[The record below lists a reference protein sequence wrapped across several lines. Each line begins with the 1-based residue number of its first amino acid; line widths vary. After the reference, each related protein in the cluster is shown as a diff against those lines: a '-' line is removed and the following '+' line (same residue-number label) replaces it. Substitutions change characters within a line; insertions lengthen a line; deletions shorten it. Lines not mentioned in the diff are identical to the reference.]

1 MDVRNKMYKGQG
13 IHVITALFTVEQ
25 GITKVLLIKRKN
37 KPFEGDWVLTGGAL
51 YNNED
56 LETGALREL
65 EEKTG
70 ITGVSIKQFKAF
82 GKVDRS
88 PVMRMVAVGFVGII
102 DSKRVTVLRETN
114 NTTNADWF
122 PIDKIPP
129 LGFDHEEIL
138 QDALVELQKQIVK
151 TNILKGLFPDGVT
164 MPELQK
170 TYEAILN
177 KKFDRRNFRK
187 KLIKL
192 DVIEDLDNIIGYF
205 SFGVP
210 RHKYLDHTHCINLKV
225 ISRLKFIDLRIKL
238 KKKIYFRELL

>member
-1 MDVRNKMYKGQG
+1 MMDVKNKLYKDQG

-56 LETGALREL
+56 LEEGALREL
-65 EEKTG
+65 KEKTG
-70 ITGVSIKQFKAF
+70 IEGVEIKQFKSF
-82 GKVDRS
+82 GKVNRS

-102 DSKRVTVLRETN
+102 DSKRVNVLRETK
-114 NTTNADWF
+114 NTSNADWF
-122 PIDKIPP
+122 PINKIPP

-138 QDALVELQKQIVK
+138 HEALLELRKQIVK
-151 TNILKGLFPDGVT
+151 SNILKSLFPDGVT

-187 KLIKL
+187 KILNL
-192 DVIEDLDNIIGYF
+192 NLIEDTNRSDRFEGNKPAK
-205 SFGVP
+205 V
-210 RHKYLDHTHCINLKV
+210 YL
-225 ISRLKFIDLRIKL
+225 F
-238 KKKIYFRELL
+238 KKEIEDKDIF

>member
-1 MDVRNKMYKGQG
+1 MDVRNKLYKNQG

-56 LETGALREL
+56 LEEGALREL

-70 ITGVSIKQFKAF
+70 ISGVEIKQFKAF
-82 GKVDRS
+82 GKVDRA
-88 PVMRMVAVGFVGII
+88 PVMRMVAIGFIGII
-102 DSKRVTVLRETN
+102 DSKRVHVLRETK
-114 NTTNADWF
+114 NTSNADWF

-129 LGFDHEEIL
+129 LGYDHEEIL
-138 QDALVELQKQIVK
+138 HDALIELRKQIVK
-151 TNILKGLFPDGVT
+151 SNILKSLFPDGVT

-187 KLIKL
+187 KILNL
-192 DVIEDLDNIIGYF
+192 DLIED
-205 SFGVP
+205 
-210 RHKYLDHTHCINLKV
+210 TNLSDRFEGNKPAKV
-225 ISRLKFIDLRIKL
+225 YMF
-238 KKKIYFRELL
+238 KKEIEDKDIF

>member
-1 MDVRNKMYKGQG
+1 MDVRNKLYKNQG
-13 IHVITALFTVEQ
+13 IHVITALFTIEQ
-25 GITKVLLIKRKN
+25 GIIIVLLIKRKN
-37 KPFEGDWVLTGGAL
+37 EPFLGDWVLTGGAL
-51 YNNED
+51 FNNED

-70 ITGVSIKQFKAF
+70 ITGVEIKQFKAF

-102 DSKRVTVLRETN
+102 DSKRVNLLRETK
-114 NTTNADWF
+114 NTSNADWF

-138 QDALVELQKQIVK
+138 HDALLELRKQIVK
-151 TNILKGLFPDGVT
+151 SNILKSLFPDGVT

-170 TYEAILN
+170 TYEAILD

-187 KLIKL
+187 KILNLDLIEDTNKSDRFEGNKPAKVYKFK
-192 DVIEDLDNIIGYF
+192 DVIQDKDIF
-205 SFGVP
+205 
-210 RHKYLDHTHCINLKV
+210 
-225 ISRLKFIDLRIKL
+225 
-238 KKKIYFRELL
+238 

>member
-1 MDVRNKMYKGQG
+1 MDVKNKLYKEQG

-56 LETGALREL
+56 LEEGALREL
-65 EEKTG
+65 KEKTG
-70 ITGVSIKQFKAF
+70 IQGIEIKQFKSF
-82 GKVDRS
+82 GKVNRS
-88 PVMRMVAVGFVGII
+88 PIMRMVAVGFVGII
-102 DSKRVTVLRETN
+102 DSKRVNVLRETK
-114 NTTNADWF
+114 NTSNADWF
-122 PIDKIPP
+122 PINKIPP

-138 QDALVELQKQIVK
+138 HEALLELRKQIVK
-151 TNILKGLFPDGVT
+151 TNILKSLFPDGVT

-187 KLIKL
+187 KILNL
-192 DVIEDLDNIIGYF
+192 NLIEDTNRSDKFEGNK
-205 SFGVP
+205 P
-210 RHKYLDHTHCINLKV
+210 AKV
-225 ISRLKFIDLRIKL
+225 YVF
-238 KKKIYFRELL
+238 KKEIEDKDIF

>member
-1 MDVRNKMYKGQG
+1 MDVKNKLYKNQG

-25 GITKVLLIKRKN
+25 GVTKVLLIKRKN
-37 KPFEGDWVLTGGAL
+37 EPFLGDWVLTGGAL

-56 LETGALREL
+56 LIDGSLREL
-65 EEKTG
+65 KEKTG
-70 ITGVSIKQFKAF
+70 ITGVEIKQFKAF

-88 PVMRMVAVGFVGII
+88 PVMRMVAVGFIGII
-102 DSKRVTVLRETN
+102 DSKRVNVLRETK
-114 NTTNADWF
+114 NTSNADWF

-138 QDALVELQKQIVK
+138 HEALLELRKQIIK
-151 TNILKGLFPDGVT
+151 SNILKSLFPDGVT

-187 KLIKL
+187 KMLSL
-192 DVIEDLDNIIGYF
+192 DLIEDTNTSDKFEGNK
-205 SFGVP
+205 P
-210 RHKYLDHTHCINLKV
+210 AKV
-225 ISRLKFIDLRIKL
+225 YQF
-238 KKKIYFRELL
+238 KKIIEDKDIF

>member
-1 MDVRNKMYKGQG
+1 MDVKNKLYKNQG

-25 GITKVLLIKRKN
+25 GVNKVLLIKRKN
-37 KPFEGDWVLTGGAL
+37 EPFLGDWVLTGGAL

-56 LETGALREL
+56 LIDGALREL
-65 EEKTG
+65 KEKTG
-70 ITGVSIKQFKAF
+70 ITGVEIKQFKAF

-88 PVMRMVAVGFVGII
+88 PVMRMVAVGFIGII
-102 DSKRVTVLRETN
+102 DSKRVNVLRETK
-114 NTTNADWF
+114 NTSNADWF

-138 QDALVELQKQIVK
+138 HEALLELRKQIIK
-151 TNILKGLFPDGVT
+151 SNILKSLFPDGVT

-187 KLIKL
+187 KMLSL
-192 DVIEDLDNIIGYF
+192 DLIEDTNTSDKFEGNK
-205 SFGVP
+205 P
-210 RHKYLDHTHCINLKV
+210 AKV
-225 ISRLKFIDLRIKL
+225 YQF
-238 KKKIYFRELL
+238 KKIIEDKDIF

>member
-1 MDVRNKMYKGQG
+1 MDVRNKQYKNQG

-37 KPFEGDWVLTGGAL
+37 EPFLGDWVLTGGAL
-51 YNNED
+51 YNHED

-70 ITGVSIKQFKAF
+70 ITGVPIKQFKAF
-82 GKVDRS
+82 GKVNRS
-88 PVMRMVAVGFVGII
+88 PVMRMVAVGFIGII
-102 DSKRVTVLRETN
+102 DSKRVNVLRETK
-114 NTTNADWF
+114 NTSNADWF

-138 QDALVELQKQIVK
+138 HDALLELRKQIVK
-151 TNILKGLFPDGVT
+151 SNILKSLFPDGVT

-177 KKFDRRNFRK
+177 EKFDRRNFRK
-187 KLIKL
+187 KMLSL
-192 DVIEDLDNIIGYF
+192 DLIEDTNKSDKFEGNK
-205 SFGVP
+205 P
-210 RHKYLDHTHCINLKV
+210 AKV
-225 ISRLKFIDLRIKL
+225 YMFKE
-238 KKKIYFRELL
+238 KIEDKDIF